1 MLYFRF
7 FCDVR
12 EPDLRTSC
20 SKGCTDRVHETTIL
34 GKAPK
39 LLIINTSRNTT
50 STNFCQTPVE
60 IPSSLYLDGFIGDSY
75 GSINYSLIS
84 VVYCYGNNLS
94 GGHFHC
100 ALFNRDNTCVI
111 FDDGSGNTYS
121 SASVLC
127 DLRRQKHTHI
137 AVYVL
142 ETNAN
147 SQFYSNDESLPWSYN
162 EENLKVVESIYYDNQ
177 PLPPNITERDVF
189 SLLNG
194 GMLNG
199 DIIHAFLTSLVTT
212 KQNLKTEI
220 VSPILYQILQN
231 MEKEEKRSVFIKYLA
246 IDNFL
251 ENDIIFYVTSSHW
264 VLLVLY
270 VKEGKGVYVDSL
282 LSFTNIHETLKPIFQ
297 YLNAYCQIYGIKKTG
312 EY

>member
-1 MLYFRF
+1 MITCLNCKSTFGEVVQQQKSITVPIPDQENSLTLESLLYFRF

-75 GSINYSLIS
+75 GSINYTLIS
-84 VVYCYGNNLS
+84 IVYRYGNNLS
-94 GGHFHC
+94 GGHFNC
-100 ALFNRDNTCVI
+100 ALFNRDDTCII

-142 ETNAN
+142 ERNAN
-147 SQFYSNDESLPWSYN
+147 SQFYPNDESLPWSYN
-162 EENLKVVESIYYDNQ
+162 GENLKVVESIYYDNQ
-177 PLPPNITERDVF
+177 PLPPNVTERDVF

-194 GMLNG
+194 DMLNG
-199 DIIHAFLTSLVTT
+199 DIIHAFLASLVTT
-212 KQNLKTEI
+212 KQNLKAEI
-220 VSPILYQILQN
+220 VSPILDQILRN
-231 MEKEEKRSVFIKYLA
+231 MGKEEKRSVFIKYLA
-246 IDNFL
+246 IDDFL
-251 ENDIIFYVTSSHW
+251 KNDIIFVPINAKISAS
-264 VLLVLY
+264 VL
-270 VKEGKGVYVDSL
+270 
-282 LSFTNIHETLKPIFQ
+282 
-297 YLNAYCQIYGIKKTG
+297 
-312 EY
+312 

>member
-1 MLYFRF
+1 M
-7 FCDVR
+7 
-12 EPDLRTSC
+12 S
-20 SKGCTDRVHETTIL
+20 G
-34 GKAPK
+34 
-39 LLIINTSRNTT
+39 NTT

-94 GGHFHC
+94 GGHFNC

-111 FDDGSGNTYS
+111 FDDSSGNTYS

-246 IDNFL
+246 IDDFL

-270 VKEGKGVYVDSL
+270 AKEGKGVYVDSL